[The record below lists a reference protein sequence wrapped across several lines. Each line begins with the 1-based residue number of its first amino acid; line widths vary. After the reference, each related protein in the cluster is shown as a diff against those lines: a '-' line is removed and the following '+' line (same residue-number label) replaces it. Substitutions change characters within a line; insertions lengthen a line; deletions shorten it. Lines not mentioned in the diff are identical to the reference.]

1 MHIPTKVKMSSTM
14 PPIKQNWRCGLG
26 RAQAWQTNGLGHVAD
41 DSNQESWKMVEYL
54 TGQIDACQHDV
65 LRVMVKTAESEVK
78 ALEKQ
83 QSRSCHFVWKG
94 ERLADLLHFALVVF
108 A

>member
-1 MHIPTKVKMSSTM
+1 
-14 PPIKQNWRCGLG
+14 
-26 RAQAWQTNGLGHVAD
+26 
-41 DSNQESWKMVEYL
+41 MVEYL
-54 TGQIDACQHDV
+54 AGQIDACQHYV

-83 QSRSCHFVWKG
+83 QSCSCHFVWEG
-94 ERLADLLHFALVVF
+94 ECLADLLHFSLVVL